1 MATTSQNNSPVN
13 TILYRFEGP
22 FESSYSLAVVN
33 REMARALEA
42 LRPGTVALY
51 ATEGPGDY
59 TPDVSG
65 LQDDALVIALWERY
79 LTCPNSVP
87 AVTLRNLYPPRVHDM
102 TGKLHVMNNYAWE
115 ESIFPRAYVDAFN
128 QHLHL
133 LAVTSQYVRKVMVDS
148 GVTVP
153 IVVTGNGVD
162 HILRYPVEPVVLT
175 STKAFRFLH
184 VSSCFPRKGVDVL
197 LDAYTRM
204 FTCHDDVV
212 LVIKT
217 FPNPHNTVAQQIQVY
232 QARDPACPAIEV
244 ISAELSTGQMNSLY
258 AQAHALVAPSR
269 GEGFGMPIA
278 EAMLWNVPVIVT
290 GYGGHTDFC
299 TPDTAWL
306 IDYEFANAQTHLQQ
320 FASLWV
326 EPSAVHLATL
336 MRSFYEQCHTEA
348 GQAVIK
354 IRTDNARQVIEATG
368 RWQHVAER
376 LLGGLDAIQV
386 AGSVASDD
394 PKMAWVTTWN
404 SRCGIASYSAFLL
417 QHLAGDVQVLANTH
431 ATLIETDGDSVTRCW
446 TALGVNPQVD
456 TLDALETVLVAG
468 HYHRV
473 VIQFNYAFF
482 DLTALAAKLVAWQT
496 QGIAIYLFFH
506 ATRDVIHDGVL
517 RKSLRQLGKAL
528 PGCRRLFVHSVEDV
542 NRLKRFGCVSNV
554 TLMPHGVIYAP
565 EITVRPLRG
574 DGVFRI
580 ATYGFLLPGKGIP
593 ELIRAFSLL
602 LIQFQ
607 ATCEHYP
614 FHALRLELFNALYP
628 GEVSAQ
634 VLQHCQAL
642 IETLD
647 CAASVSLHT
656 EYQTDEQALEGLN
669 ACDMVVFPYQQTGE
683 SSSGAVRMGLASG
696 RPVVCTPLAIFDDV
710 ADVVHFLPGTS
721 PEALAQGLA
730 GLLRD
735 PQRLQSQH
743 KPQQQWLQA
752 HAWSAIAK
760 RLEAIFQEA
769 V

>member
-1 MATTSQNNSPVN
+1 MATTSQHNSSVN

-42 LRPGTVALY
+42 WHPGTVALY

-65 LQDDALVIALWERY
+65 LQDDALIIALWERY

-87 AVTLRNLYPPRVHDM
+87 LVTLRNLYPPRVHDM

-148 GVTVP
+148 GVSVP

-162 HILRYPVEPVVLT
+162 HILRYPVEPVALT
-175 STKAFRFLH
+175 TTKAFRFLH

-244 ISAELSTGQMNSLY
+244 ISGELSTGQMNSLY
-258 AQAHALVAPSR
+258 AQAHVLVAPSR

-320 FASLWV
+320 FDSLWV

-336 MRSFYEQCHTEA
+336 MRSFYEQSNTAA
-348 GQAVIK
+348 GRAAIK

-376 LLGGLDAIQV
+376 LLGGLGAIQV
-386 AGSVASDD
+386 AGSVAPDGS
-394 PKMAWVTTWN
+394 KMAWVTTWN

-417 QHLAGDVQVLANTH
+417 QHLAGDIQVLANTH
-431 ATLIETDGDSVTRCW
+431 ATLVETDGDSVTRCW
-446 TALGVNPQVD
+446 TALGANPQAD
-456 TLDALETVLVAG
+456 TLDALEAVLVAG

-482 DLTALAAKLVAWQT
+482 DLTALAAKLVAWQAR
-496 QGIAIYLFFH
+496 GIAIYLFFH

-517 RKSLRQLGKAL
+517 RKSLRQLGEAL
-528 PGCRRLFVHSVEDV
+528 RGCRRLFVHSVADM
-542 NRLKRFGCVSNV
+542 NRLKRFGYVSNV
-554 TLMPHGVIYAP
+554 TLIPHGVIYAP

-593 ELIRAFSLL
+593 ELIRAFNLL

-607 ATCEHYP
+607 ANREHYP

-628 GEVSAQ
+628 GEASAQ
-634 VLQHCQAL
+634 ALQHCQAL

-656 EYQTDEQALEGLN
+656 EYQTDEQALECLN

-710 ADVVHFLPGTS
+710 ADVVHFVPGIS
-721 PEALAQGLA
+721 PEALVQGLA
-730 GLLRD
+730 GLLCD
-735 PQRLQSQH
+735 PQRLQSRH
-743 KPQQQWLQA
+743 EPQQQWLQA

-769 V
+769 M